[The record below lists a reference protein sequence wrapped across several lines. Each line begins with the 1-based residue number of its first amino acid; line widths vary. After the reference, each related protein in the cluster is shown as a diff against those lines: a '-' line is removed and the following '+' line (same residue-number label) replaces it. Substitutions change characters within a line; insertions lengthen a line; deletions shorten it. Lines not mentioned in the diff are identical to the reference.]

1 MMMGFRRRAD
11 DEGSRKSRLLTL
23 VIRLAINAA
32 ALGAASQVISGI
44 EIRGVGSLVG
54 TALIFGLVNAL
65 IKPMAHLLG
74 CGLTC
79 LTMGL
84 FALLIN
90 AGMLV
95 LTAWIA
101 DGVGLDVRIEGL
113 WAALLGAVLIS
124 VVSWA
129 LNLFLG
135 RPIRGVLRR

>member
-1 MMMGFRRRAD
+1 MMGFRRRTE

-32 ALGAASQVISGI
+32 ALGLAAQVISGI
-44 EIRGVGSLVG
+44 EIRGAGSLVG

-65 IKPMAHLLG
+65 IKPIAHVLG
-74 CGLTC
+74 CALTC

-90 AGMLV
+90 TGMLA

-101 DGVGLDVRIEGL
+101 GGVGLDVRIDGL
-113 WAALLGAVLIS
+113 WAAILGAVLIS